1 MSDLFINPRL
11 TIPGGELDITASRSG
26 GPGGQ
31 NVNKVCSKVTL
42 RWSPDACTYLD
53 PGWRQ
58 RLKSRYGN
66 RINRDGQ
73 IVLHSQRYRD
83 QVRNLADVRGKLATM
98 LLECE
103 IPAKSRKPTRPTR
116 GSQRRRLDSKKQA
129 SQKKALRRRP
139 RWEE

>member
-11 TIPGGELDITASRSG
+11 TIAGGELDVTASRSG

-42 RWSPDACTYLD
+42 RWSPDACPHLD

-83 QVRNLADVRGKLATM
+83 QVRNLADVRGKLAAM

-116 GSQRRRLDSKKQA
+116 GSQRRRLDSKKQV
-129 SQKKALRRRP
+129 SQKKALRKRP